1 MKTAQKVLLT
11 DLDGTLLDDEKQI
24 SGENRKCIEQA
35 VAMGHKVVLSSGRA
49 AQSVYKQ
56 VRKLG
61 LDRQGCYAIAFN
73 GAVVMQCDTGEPLY
87 ELGLEPELVRY
98 LFREAGKAGIHCQTY
113 QDGYTLAERQSEVLE
128 YYDRSTQ
135 GVSKVVPDVCK
146 ILTTRPP
153 KVLLADLA
161 HSGKL
166 EEFRKTHEEKLTGK
180 AEATFSCPEYL
191 EYLPPGVNKGYA
203 LVWLCDYLHIPRANS
218 VAAGDEANDL
228 SMIRAAGVGAAMVNG
243 VEALKAEADYIT
255 QADNNH
261 DGLAEILRR
270 FILEEI

>member
-1 MKTAQKVLLT
+1 MVQKILFT

-24 SGENRKCIEQA
+24 SGENRKAIERA
-35 VAMGHKVVLSSGRA
+35 VAKGHRVVLASGRA
-49 AQSVYKQ
+49 TGSVYRL

-61 LDRQGCYAIAFN
+61 LDRPGCYAIAFN
-73 GAVVMQCDTGEPLY
+73 GAAVIRCDTGEALY
-87 ELGLEPELVRY
+87 EKGLDLELVAY
-98 LFREAGKAGIHCQTY
+98 LFKEAGKAGIHCQTY
-113 QDGYTLAERQSEVLE
+113 QDGYTLAEKKSEVLA

-135 GVSKVVPDVCK
+135 GLSKVVPDVCG

-161 HSGKL
+161 HFDRL
-166 EEFRKTHEEKLTGK
+166 EAFRKAHEEKLAGK
-180 AEATFSCPEYL
+180 LEATFSCPQYL
-191 EYLPPGVNKGYA
+191 EYLPLGVSKGYA
-203 LVWLCDYLHIPRANS
+203 LAWLCDYLGISQENS

-243 VEALKAEADYIT
+243 VEALKAEADYVT

-261 DGLAEILRR
+261 DGLAEIIQK
-270 FILEEI
+270 FILEES